1 VAGSQPLDA
10 RAEVTPGEA
19 AAVTN
24 TANPLLNKNVLID
37 RAFTSLADFVDHVV
51 NGGSSSAAAPT
62 ASASAKRQFTKE
74 DFELLKRAGLGGLA
88 EDTIG
93 LAKSAGFSALT
104 TGLEDVA
111 KDVFEGGSSTAA
123 APAASQAPARR
134 EFTEEDFDLLKRAGL
149 GGLAGDAIGLAKS
162 AGLSAV
168 TAGLEDIAKDVF
180 EGSSSTAAAPAAT
193 PAAARREIVSDD
205 ELTKRAIVGLLEKLA
220 SKREVDKRLTLP
232 SSLGTAIKDVFEGG
246 FKAAVSKIYLPRTG
260 IKCLRQYHAGQKG
273 CCRWCWQWNRCWRC

>member
-24 TANPLLNKNVLID
+24 TANPLLNKNVLIN

-51 NGGSSSAAAPT
+51 NGGSSSAAAP
-62 ASASAKRQFTKE
+62 
-74 DFELLKRAGLGGLA
+74 
-88 EDTIG
+88 
-93 LAKSAGFSALT
+93 
-104 TGLEDVA
+104 
-111 KDVFEGGSSTAA
+111 
-123 APAASQAPARR
+123 AASQAPARR
-134 EFTEEDFDLLKRAGL
+134 EFTEEDFELLKRAGL

-193 PAAARREIVSDD
+193 PASARREIVSDD